1 LGRKFKL
8 RRSLSTTE
16 VEQPVKRLSGKVA
29 VVTGASQGIGLA
41 IARAFARE
49 GASVVMSARR
59 EDVITEAAKRLSNDG
74 AQVVGIQADVAERAD
89 AKRTIAAAV
98 ERFGRL
104 DILVNNAQATRQ
116 APIEE
121 ITDESITLT
130 FGSGLFGTLYHMQ
143 EAFPHLRERGGSV
156 INFGTRQGIY
166 GEPGDGIYGANKEG
180 IRALS
185 RSAAREWGQ
194 FAIRVNVINPAGLS
208 PAAEQ
213 FFAANPV
220 RAQKY
225 LDDISLRRM
234 GRLDEDIA
242 PIAVF
247 LASDDSQYLTGQ
259 TLNADG
265 GQIML

>member
-1 LGRKFKL
+1 MKKL
-8 RRSLSTTE
+8 E
-16 VEQPVKRLSGKVA
+16 GKVA
-29 VVTGASQGIGLA
+29 IVTGASQGIGLA
-41 IARAFARE
+41 MAQAFAE
-49 GASVVMSARR
+49 AGASVVISARR
-59 EDVITEAAKRLSNDG
+59 GDVVEANAAELSASTGAKVIGVASDVAKR
-74 AQVVGIQADVAERAD
+74 ED
-89 AKRTIAAAV
+89 ANRTIAAAV
-98 ERFGRL
+98 EAFGRV

-116 APIEE
+116 NKIED
-121 ITDESITLT
+121 ITDEAIALT

-143 EAFPHLRERGGSV
+143 AAFPHLKERGGSV

-180 IRALS
+180 IRGLS

-194 FAIRVNVINPAGLS
+194 FGIRINIINPAALS
-208 PAAEQ
+208 PSAEKSLN
-213 FFAANPV
+213 ANPE

-225 LDDISLRRM
+225 YDEISLRRF
-234 GRLDEDIA
+234 GRPYEDIA

-247 LASDDSQYLTGQ
+247 LASDDSRYLTGQ

>member
-1 LGRKFKL
+1 M
-8 RRSLSTTE
+8 S
-16 VEQPVKRLSGKVA
+16 RLSGKVA

-41 IARAFARE
+41 MARKFARE
-49 GASVVMSARR
+49 GASVVVSARR
-59 EDVITEAAKRLSNDG
+59 ADAIEEAAGKIREEG
-74 AQVVGIQADVAERAD
+74 GRAFGIQADVARRED
-89 AKRTIAAAV
+89 AQRTIDAAIS
-98 ERFGRL
+98 EFGQL

-116 APIEE
+116 NKIED
-121 ITDESITLT
+121 ITDEAIELT

-143 EAFPHLRERGGSV
+143 AAFPHLRKNGGSI

-180 IRALS
+180 IRGLS

-194 FAIRVNVINPAGLS
+194 FGIRVNIINPAALS
-208 PAAEQ
+208 PSAEK
-213 FFAANPV
+213 ALKANPE

-225 LDDISLRRM
+225 YDEISLRRF
-234 GRLDEDIA
+234 GDPESDIA

-247 LASDDSQYLTGQ
+247 LASDDGHYVTGQ
-259 TLNADG
+259 TINADG

>member
-1 LGRKFKL
+1 M
-8 RRSLSTTE
+8 
-16 VEQPVKRLSGKVA
+16 QRLAGKVA
-29 VVTGASQGIGLA
+29 VVTGCSQGIGQA
-41 IARAFARE
+41 IAQAFATE
-49 GASVVMSARR
+49 GASVVISARR
-59 EDVITEAAKRLSNDG
+59 AEALGEVARQIEAGGGKV
-74 AQVVGIQADVAERAD
+74 AAVPADVSKRED
-89 AKRTIAAAV
+89 ANRTIATAV

-104 DILVNNAQATRQ
+104 DILVNNAQATTQ
-116 APIEE
+116 QLIQD
-121 ITDESITLT
+121 ITDENILTT
-130 FGSGLFGTLYHMQ
+130 FGSGLLGTIYHMQ
-143 EAFPHLRERGGSV
+143 AAFPHLRERGGSI

-166 GEPGDGIYGANKEG
+166 GEPGDGVYGANKEG

-194 FAIRVNVINPAGLS
+194 FGIRVNVINPLAMS
-208 PAAEQ
+208 PSAEA
-213 FFAANPV
+213 FFAENPE

-225 LDDISLRRM
+225 YDAIALRRL
-234 GRLDEDIA
+234 GQAAGDIA